1 MIIRSSD
8 LVGKFIKRMILFLIL
23 LLCIGG
29 GWYVWQLKK
38 HVTQTLQWEPLVK
51 SVLQEENLVDY
62 EDLVL
67 AIIFTETKGNSVDIM
82 QSSESKYGEQNKIS
96 SEKESITSG
105 VRHLSEAIKYSL
117 DNGCDIWTGVQ
128 AYNFGTSYV
137 DYVVKHGK
145 KNSLALAEDYSKT
158 VLAPM
163 LGNTTAATYRYYE
176 PFALLHNGGLLYQ
189 NGGNFFYAELV
200 KRNMTLI
207 RILS

>member
-1 MIIRSSD
+1 
-8 LVGKFIKRMILFLIL
+8 VGKKIVKKFILFLLI

-29 GWYVWQLKK
+29 GWYIWQQKK

-51 SVLQEENLVDY
+51 TVLQEENLVDY

-67 AIIFTETKGNSVDIM
+67 AIIFTETKGSNVDVM

-105 VRHLSEAIKYSL
+105 VKHLSAAIKYAL

-137 DYVVKHGK
+137 DYVVKHGQ
-145 KNSLALAEDYSKT
+145 KNSLSLAEEYSKT

-163 LGNTTAATYRYYE
+163 LGNANAATYRYYE
-176 PFALLHNGGLLYQ
+176 PISLVYNGGKLYQ

-200 KRNMTLI
+200 KRNMTI
-207 RILS
+207 IKILK